1 MHRRISTRFTAML
14 QNKLHVF
21 VARFTV
27 PLNLNL
33 MAGFKSAARLWPFH
47 LEIVQISRSAPALL

>member
-1 MHRRISTRFTAML
+1 ML

-21 VARFTV
+21 VARFTE

-33 MAGFKSAARLWPFH
+33 TAGFKSAARLWPFH